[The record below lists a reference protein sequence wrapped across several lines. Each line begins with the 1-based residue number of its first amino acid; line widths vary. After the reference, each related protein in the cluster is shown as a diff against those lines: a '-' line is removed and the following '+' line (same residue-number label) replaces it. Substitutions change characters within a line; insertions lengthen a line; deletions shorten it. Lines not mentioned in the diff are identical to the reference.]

1 MALSLLSILFL
12 FVIAFISNATPFFGA
27 SYTLLATTVLFAYG
41 FTINAFVLVVLVT
54 AIGASLAKLVLY
66 YGGKSA
72 KGQLRKNRNVNL
84 LERWLRHRSFL
95 AVVFVT
101 AVIPGLPLDDY
112 VYIVAGANS
121 AIWTDIYIANR
132 DALAASIERFG
143 EALAA
148 VRATLAVGDAGAV
161 REWNERARA
170 SREALLGAVLG
181 AGAVHE
187 LRASVPNRP
196 GVIAEIALALGRAG
210 ANIADMALSPSEDNR
225 QGVLAL
231 WIDGDEEQAQ
241 RAQEQIAA
249 LGFAVARA

>member
-84 LERWLRHRSFL
+84 LERWLRQRSFL

-121 AIWTDIYIANR
+121 AKLVRLFTVTF
-132 DALAASIERFG
+132 LAKLVKGFIEIGLEYASFG
-143 EALAA
+143 QIFPETGLFG
-148 VRATLAVGDAGAV
+148 L
-161 REWNERARA
+161 
-170 SREALLGAVLG
+170 SRLVTSILL
-181 AGAVHE
+181 
-187 LRASVPNRP
+187 SVVFLLFGIIFFKLDMEKLFSRLKNQP
-196 GVIAEIALALGRAG
+196 AEPI
-210 ANIADMALSPSEDNR
+210 
-225 QGVLAL
+225 
-231 WIDGDEEQAQ
+231 
-241 RAQEQIAA
+241 
-249 LGFAVARA
+249 

>member
-1 MALSLLSILFL
+1 LALSLLSILFL

-121 AIWTDIYIANR
+121 AKLVRLFTVTF
-132 DALAASIERFG
+132 LAKLVKGFIEIGLEYASFG
-143 EALAA
+143 QIFPE
-148 VRATLAVGDAGAV
+148 TG
-161 REWNERARA
+161 
-170 SREALLGAVLG
+170 LLGLSRLVTSIL
-181 AGAVHE
+181 
-187 LRASVPNRP
+187 LSVVFLLFGIVFFKLDMEKLFSRLKHQP
-196 GVIAEIALALGRAG
+196 AEPI
-210 ANIADMALSPSEDNR
+210 
-225 QGVLAL
+225 
-231 WIDGDEEQAQ
+231 
-241 RAQEQIAA
+241 
-249 LGFAVARA
+249 

>member
-84 LERWLRHRSFL
+84 LERWLLHRSFL

-121 AIWTDIYIANR
+121 AKLVRLFTVTF
-132 DALAASIERFG
+132 LAKLVKGFIEIGLEYASFG
-143 EALAA
+143 QIFPETGLFG
-148 VRATLAVGDAGAV
+148 L
-161 REWNERARA
+161 
-170 SREALLGAVLG
+170 SRLVTSILL
-181 AGAVHE
+181 
-187 LRASVPNRP
+187 SVVFLLFGIIFFKLDMEKLFSRLKHQP
-196 GVIAEIALALGRAG
+196 AEPI
-210 ANIADMALSPSEDNR
+210 
-225 QGVLAL
+225 
-231 WIDGDEEQAQ
+231 
-241 RAQEQIAA
+241 
-249 LGFAVARA
+249 

>member
-66 YGGKSA
+66 YGGKRA

-121 AIWTDIYIANR
+121 AKLVRLFTVTF
-132 DALAASIERFG
+132 LAKLVKGFIEIGLEYASFG
-143 EALAA
+143 QIFPETGLFG
-148 VRATLAVGDAGAV
+148 L
-161 REWNERARA
+161 
-170 SREALLGAVLG
+170 SRLVTSILL
-181 AGAVHE
+181 
-187 LRASVPNRP
+187 SVVFLLFGIVFFKLDMEKLFSRLKHQP
-196 GVIAEIALALGRAG
+196 AEPI
-210 ANIADMALSPSEDNR
+210 
-225 QGVLAL
+225 
-231 WIDGDEEQAQ
+231 
-241 RAQEQIAA
+241 
-249 LGFAVARA
+249 

>member
-12 FVIAFISNATPFFGA
+12 FVIAFISNAPPFLGA
-27 SYTLLATTVLFAYG
+27 PYTLLATTVLFAYG

-121 AIWTDIYIANR
+121 AKLVRLFTVTFIAK
-132 DALAASIERFG
+132 LVKGFIEIGLEYASFG
-143 EALAA
+143 QIFPETGLFG
-148 VRATLAVGDAGAV
+148 L
-161 REWNERARA
+161 
-170 SREALLGAVLG
+170 SRLVTSILL
-181 AGAVHE
+181 
-187 LRASVPNRP
+187 SVVFLLFGIVFFKLDMEKLFSRLKHQP
-196 GVIAEIALALGRAG
+196 AEPI
-210 ANIADMALSPSEDNR
+210 
-225 QGVLAL
+225 
-231 WIDGDEEQAQ
+231 
-241 RAQEQIAA
+241 
-249 LGFAVARA
+249 

>member
-1 MALSLLSILFL
+1 LALSLLSILFL

-41 FTINAFVLVVLVT
+41 FTISAFVLVVLVT

-121 AIWTDIYIANR
+121 AKLVRLFTVTF
-132 DALAASIERFG
+132 LAKLVKGFIEIGLEYASFG
-143 EALAA
+143 QIFPETGLFG
-148 VRATLAVGDAGAV
+148 L
-161 REWNERARA
+161 
-170 SREALLGAVLG
+170 SRLVTSILL
-181 AGAVHE
+181 
-187 LRASVPNRP
+187 SVVFLLFGIVFFKLDMEKLFSRLKHQP
-196 GVIAEIALALGRAG
+196 AEPI
-210 ANIADMALSPSEDNR
+210 
-225 QGVLAL
+225 
-231 WIDGDEEQAQ
+231 
-241 RAQEQIAA
+241 
-249 LGFAVARA
+249 

>member
-1 MALSLLSILFL
+1 LALSLLSILFL

-121 AIWTDIYIANR
+121 AKLVRLFTVTF
-132 DALAASIERFG
+132 LAKLVKGFIEIGLEYASFG
-143 EALAA
+143 QIFPETGLFG
-148 VRATLAVGDAGAV
+148 L
-161 REWNERARA
+161 
-170 SREALLGAVLG
+170 SRLVTSILL
-181 AGAVHE
+181 
-187 LRASVPNRP
+187 SVVFLLFGIIFFKLDMEKLFSRLKHQP
-196 GVIAEIALALGRAG
+196 AEPI
-210 ANIADMALSPSEDNR
+210 
-225 QGVLAL
+225 
-231 WIDGDEEQAQ
+231 
-241 RAQEQIAA
+241 
-249 LGFAVARA
+249 

>member
-66 YGGKSA
+66 SGGKSA

-121 AIWTDIYIANR
+121 AKLVRLFTVTF
-132 DALAASIERFG
+132 LAKLVKGFIEIGLEYASFG
-143 EALAA
+143 QIFPETGLFG
-148 VRATLAVGDAGAV
+148 L
-161 REWNERARA
+161 
-170 SREALLGAVLG
+170 SRLVTSILL
-181 AGAVHE
+181 
-187 LRASVPNRP
+187 SVVFLLFGIVFFKLDMEKLFSRLKHQP
-196 GVIAEIALALGRAG
+196 AEPI
-210 ANIADMALSPSEDNR
+210 
-225 QGVLAL
+225 
-231 WIDGDEEQAQ
+231 
-241 RAQEQIAA
+241 
-249 LGFAVARA
+249 

>member
-121 AIWTDIYIANR
+121 AKLVRLFTVTF
-132 DALAASIERFG
+132 LAKLVKGFIEIGLEYASFG
-143 EALAA
+143 QIFPETGLFG
-148 VRATLAVGDAGAV
+148 L
-161 REWNERARA
+161 
-170 SREALLGAVLG
+170 SRLVTSILL
-181 AGAVHE
+181 
-187 LRASVPNRP
+187 SVVFLLFGIVFFKLDMEKLFSLLKHQP
-196 GVIAEIALALGRAG
+196 AEPI
-210 ANIADMALSPSEDNR
+210 
-225 QGVLAL
+225 
-231 WIDGDEEQAQ
+231 
-241 RAQEQIAA
+241 
-249 LGFAVARA
+249 

>member
-121 AIWTDIYIANR
+121 AKLVRLFTVTF
-132 DALAASIERFG
+132 LAKLVKGFIEIGLEYASFG
-143 EALAA
+143 QIFPETGLFG
-148 VRATLAVGDAGAV
+148 L
-161 REWNERARA
+161 
-170 SREALLGAVLG
+170 SRLVTSILL
-181 AGAVHE
+181 
-187 LRASVPNRP
+187 SVVFLLFGIVFFKLDMEKLFSRLKHQP
-196 GVIAEIALALGRAG
+196 AEPI
-210 ANIADMALSPSEDNR
+210 
-225 QGVLAL
+225 
-231 WIDGDEEQAQ
+231 
-241 RAQEQIAA
+241 
-249 LGFAVARA
+249 

>member
-1 MALSLLSILFL
+1 L

-121 AIWTDIYIANR
+121 AKLVRLFTVTF
-132 DALAASIERFG
+132 LAKLVKGFIEIGLEYASFG
-143 EALAA
+143 QIFPE
-148 VRATLAVGDAGAV
+148 TG
-161 REWNERARA
+161 
-170 SREALLGAVLG
+170 LLGLSRLVTSIL
-181 AGAVHE
+181 
-187 LRASVPNRP
+187 LSVVFLLFGIVFFKLDMEKLFSRLKHQP
-196 GVIAEIALALGRAG
+196 AEPI
-210 ANIADMALSPSEDNR
+210 
-225 QGVLAL
+225 
-231 WIDGDEEQAQ
+231 
-241 RAQEQIAA
+241 
-249 LGFAVARA
+249 

>member
-1 MALSLLSILFL
+1 LALSLLSILFL

-66 YGGKSA
+66 YGGKRA

-121 AIWTDIYIANR
+121 AKLVRLFTVTF
-132 DALAASIERFG
+132 LAKLVKGFIEIGLEYASFG
-143 EALAA
+143 QIFPETGLFG
-148 VRATLAVGDAGAV
+148 L
-161 REWNERARA
+161 
-170 SREALLGAVLG
+170 SRLVTSILL
-181 AGAVHE
+181 
-187 LRASVPNRP
+187 SVVFLLFGIVFFKLDMEKLFSRLKHQP
-196 GVIAEIALALGRAG
+196 AEPI
-210 ANIADMALSPSEDNR
+210 
-225 QGVLAL
+225 
-231 WIDGDEEQAQ
+231 
-241 RAQEQIAA
+241 
-249 LGFAVARA
+249 

>member
-84 LERWLRHRSFL
+84 LERWLRQRSFL

-121 AIWTDIYIANR
+121 AKLVRLFTVTF
-132 DALAASIERFG
+132 LAKLVKGFIEIGLEYASFG
-143 EALAA
+143 QIFPETGLFG
-148 VRATLAVGDAGAV
+148 L
-161 REWNERARA
+161 
-170 SREALLGAVLG
+170 SRLVTSILL
-181 AGAVHE
+181 
-187 LRASVPNRP
+187 SVVFLLFGIIFFKLDMEKLFSRLKHQP
-196 GVIAEIALALGRAG
+196 AEPI
-210 ANIADMALSPSEDNR
+210 
-225 QGVLAL
+225 
-231 WIDGDEEQAQ
+231 
-241 RAQEQIAA
+241 
-249 LGFAVARA
+249 

>member
-1 MALSLLSILFL
+1 LALSLLSILFL

-54 AIGASLAKLVLY
+54 AVGASLAKLVLY

-121 AIWTDIYIANR
+121 AKLVRLFTVTF
-132 DALAASIERFG
+132 LAKLVKGFIEIGLEYASFG
-143 EALAA
+143 QIFPETGLFG
-148 VRATLAVGDAGAV
+148 L
-161 REWNERARA
+161 
-170 SREALLGAVLG
+170 SRLVTSILL
-181 AGAVHE
+181 
-187 LRASVPNRP
+187 SVVFLLFGIVFFKLDMEKLFSRLKHQP
-196 GVIAEIALALGRAG
+196 AEPI
-210 ANIADMALSPSEDNR
+210 
-225 QGVLAL
+225 
-231 WIDGDEEQAQ
+231 
-241 RAQEQIAA
+241 
-249 LGFAVARA
+249 

>member
-41 FTINAFVLVVLVT
+41 FTISAFVLVVLVT

-84 LERWLRHRSFL
+84 LERWLRQRSFL

-121 AIWTDIYIANR
+121 AKLVRLFTVTF
-132 DALAASIERFG
+132 LAKLVKGFIEIGLEYASFG
-143 EALAA
+143 QIFPETGLFG
-148 VRATLAVGDAGAV
+148 L
-161 REWNERARA
+161 
-170 SREALLGAVLG
+170 SRLVTSILL
-181 AGAVHE
+181 
-187 LRASVPNRP
+187 SVVFLLFGIIFFKLDMEKLFSRLKHQP
-196 GVIAEIALALGRAG
+196 AEPI
-210 ANIADMALSPSEDNR
+210 
-225 QGVLAL
+225 
-231 WIDGDEEQAQ
+231 
-241 RAQEQIAA
+241 
-249 LGFAVARA
+249 

>member
-1 MALSLLSILFL
+1 MAVSLFSILILFL
-12 FVIAFISNATPFFGA
+12 VSLGSNATPFFGA

-121 AIWTDIYIANR
+121 AKLVRLFTVTF
-132 DALAASIERFG
+132 LAKLVKGFIEIGLEYASFG
-143 EALAA
+143 QIFPETGLFG
-148 VRATLAVGDAGAV
+148 L
-161 REWNERARA
+161 
-170 SREALLGAVLG
+170 SRLVTSILL
-181 AGAVHE
+181 
-187 LRASVPNRP
+187 SVVFLLFGIIFFKLDMEKLFSRLKHQP
-196 GVIAEIALALGRAG
+196 AEPI
-210 ANIADMALSPSEDNR
+210 
-225 QGVLAL
+225 
-231 WIDGDEEQAQ
+231 
-241 RAQEQIAA
+241 
-249 LGFAVARA
+249 

>member
-84 LERWLRHRSFL
+84 LERWLRQRSFL

-121 AIWTDIYIANR
+121 AKLVRLFTVTF
-132 DALAASIERFG
+132 LAKLVKGFIEIGLEYASFG
-143 EALAA
+143 QIFPETGLFG
-148 VRATLAVGDAGAV
+148 L
-161 REWNERARA
+161 
-170 SREALLGAVLG
+170 SRLVTSILL
-181 AGAVHE
+181 
-187 LRASVPNRP
+187 SVVFLLFGIVFFKLDMEKLFSRLKHQP
-196 GVIAEIALALGRAG
+196 AEPI
-210 ANIADMALSPSEDNR
+210 
-225 QGVLAL
+225 
-231 WIDGDEEQAQ
+231 
-241 RAQEQIAA
+241 
-249 LGFAVARA
+249 

>member
-1 MALSLLSILFL
+1 LALSLLSILFL

-84 LERWLRHRSFL
+84 LERWLRQRSFL

-121 AIWTDIYIANR
+121 AKLVRLFTVTF
-132 DALAASIERFG
+132 LAKLVKGFIEIGLEYASFG
-143 EALAA
+143 QIFPETGLFG
-148 VRATLAVGDAGAV
+148 L
-161 REWNERARA
+161 
-170 SREALLGAVLG
+170 SRLVTSILL
-181 AGAVHE
+181 
-187 LRASVPNRP
+187 SVVFLLFGIVFFKLDMEKLFSRLKHQP
-196 GVIAEIALALGRAG
+196 AEPI
-210 ANIADMALSPSEDNR
+210 
-225 QGVLAL
+225 
-231 WIDGDEEQAQ
+231 
-241 RAQEQIAA
+241 
-249 LGFAVARA
+249 

>member
-1 MALSLLSILFL
+1 L

-121 AIWTDIYIANR
+121 AKLVRLFTVTF
-132 DALAASIERFG
+132 LAKLVKGFIEIGLEYASFG
-143 EALAA
+143 QIFPETGLFG
-148 VRATLAVGDAGAV
+148 L
-161 REWNERARA
+161 
-170 SREALLGAVLG
+170 SRLVTSILL
-181 AGAVHE
+181 
-187 LRASVPNRP
+187 SVVFLLF
-196 GVIAEIALALGRAG
+196 VIVFFKLDMEKLFSRLKHQPAEPI
-210 ANIADMALSPSEDNR
+210 
-225 QGVLAL
+225 
-231 WIDGDEEQAQ
+231 
-241 RAQEQIAA
+241 
-249 LGFAVARA
+249 

>member
-1 MALSLLSILFL
+1 LALSLLSILFL

-41 FTINAFVLVVLVT
+41 FTISAFVLVVLVT

-121 AIWTDIYIANR
+121 AKLVRLFTVTF
-132 DALAASIERFG
+132 LAKLVKGFIEIGLEYASFG
-143 EALAA
+143 QIFPETGLFG
-148 VRATLAVGDAGAV
+148 L
-161 REWNERARA
+161 
-170 SREALLGAVLG
+170 SRLVTSILL
-181 AGAVHE
+181 
-187 LRASVPNRP
+187 SVVFLLFGIIFFKLDMEKLFSRLKHQP
-196 GVIAEIALALGRAG
+196 AEPI
-210 ANIADMALSPSEDNR
+210 
-225 QGVLAL
+225 
-231 WIDGDEEQAQ
+231 
-241 RAQEQIAA
+241 
-249 LGFAVARA
+249 

>member
-121 AIWTDIYIANR
+121 AKLVRLFTVTF
-132 DALAASIERFG
+132 LAKLIKGFIEIGLEYASFG
-143 EALAA
+143 QIFPETGLFG
-148 VRATLAVGDAGAV
+148 L
-161 REWNERARA
+161 
-170 SREALLGAVLG
+170 SRLVTSILL
-181 AGAVHE
+181 
-187 LRASVPNRP
+187 SVVFLLFGIVFFKLDMEKLFSRLKHQP
-196 GVIAEIALALGRAG
+196 AEPI
-210 ANIADMALSPSEDNR
+210 
-225 QGVLAL
+225 
-231 WIDGDEEQAQ
+231 
-241 RAQEQIAA
+241 
-249 LGFAVARA
+249 

>member
-121 AIWTDIYIANR
+121 AKLVRLFTVTF
-132 DALAASIERFG
+132 LAKLVKGFIEIGLEYASFG
-143 EALAA
+143 QIFPETGLFG
-148 VRATLAVGDAGAV
+148 L
-161 REWNERARA
+161 
-170 SREALLGAVLG
+170 SRLVTSILL
-181 AGAVHE
+181 
-187 LRASVPNRP
+187 SVVFLLFGIIFFKLDMEKLFSRLKHQP
-196 GVIAEIALALGRAG
+196 AEPI
-210 ANIADMALSPSEDNR
+210 
-225 QGVLAL
+225 
-231 WIDGDEEQAQ
+231 
-241 RAQEQIAA
+241 
-249 LGFAVARA
+249 

>member
-27 SYTLLATTVLFAYG
+27 PYTLLATTVLFAYG

-121 AIWTDIYIANR
+121 AKLVRLFTVTF
-132 DALAASIERFG
+132 LAKLVKGFIEIGLEYASFG
-143 EALAA
+143 QIFPE
-148 VRATLAVGDAGAV
+148 TG
-161 REWNERARA
+161 
-170 SREALLGAVLG
+170 LLGLSRLVTSIL
-181 AGAVHE
+181 
-187 LRASVPNRP
+187 LSVVFLLFGIVFFKLDMEKLFSRLKHQP
-196 GVIAEIALALGRAG
+196 AEPI
-210 ANIADMALSPSEDNR
+210 
-225 QGVLAL
+225 
-231 WIDGDEEQAQ
+231 
-241 RAQEQIAA
+241 
-249 LGFAVARA
+249 

>member
-1 MALSLLSILFL
+1 LALSLLSILFL

-121 AIWTDIYIANR
+121 AKLVRLFTVTF
-132 DALAASIERFG
+132 LAKLVKGFIEIGLEYASFG
-143 EALAA
+143 QIFPETGLFG
-148 VRATLAVGDAGAV
+148 L
-161 REWNERARA
+161 
-170 SREALLGAVLG
+170 SRLVTSILL
-181 AGAVHE
+181 
-187 LRASVPNRP
+187 SVVFLLFGIVFFKLDMEKLFSRLKHQP
-196 GVIAEIALALGRAG
+196 AEPI
-210 ANIADMALSPSEDNR
+210 
-225 QGVLAL
+225 
-231 WIDGDEEQAQ
+231 
-241 RAQEQIAA
+241 
-249 LGFAVARA
+249 

>member
-1 MALSLLSILFL
+1 MALSLPSILFL

-121 AIWTDIYIANR
+121 AKLVRLFTVTF
-132 DALAASIERFG
+132 LAKLVKGFIEIGLEYASFG
-143 EALAA
+143 QIFPETGLFG
-148 VRATLAVGDAGAV
+148 L
-161 REWNERARA
+161 
-170 SREALLGAVLG
+170 SRLVTSILL
-181 AGAVHE
+181 
-187 LRASVPNRP
+187 SVVFLLFGIIFFKLDMEKLFSRLKHQP
-196 GVIAEIALALGRAG
+196 AEPI
-210 ANIADMALSPSEDNR
+210 
-225 QGVLAL
+225 
-231 WIDGDEEQAQ
+231 
-241 RAQEQIAA
+241 
-249 LGFAVARA
+249 

>member
-1 MALSLLSILFL
+1 LALSLLSILFL

-84 LERWLRHRSFL
+84 LERWLRQRSFL

-121 AIWTDIYIANR
+121 AKLVRLFTVTF
-132 DALAASIERFG
+132 LAKLVKGFIEIGLEYASFG
-143 EALAA
+143 QIFPETGLFG
-148 VRATLAVGDAGAV
+148 L
-161 REWNERARA
+161 
-170 SREALLGAVLG
+170 SRLVTSILL
-181 AGAVHE
+181 
-187 LRASVPNRP
+187 SVVFLLFGIIFFKLDMEKLFSRLKHQP
-196 GVIAEIALALGRAG
+196 AEPI
-210 ANIADMALSPSEDNR
+210 
-225 QGVLAL
+225 
-231 WIDGDEEQAQ
+231 
-241 RAQEQIAA
+241 
-249 LGFAVARA
+249 

>member
-121 AIWTDIYIANR
+121 AKLVRLFTVTF
-132 DALAASIERFG
+132 LAKLVKGFIEIGLEYASFG
-143 EALAA
+143 QIFPETGLFG
-148 VRATLAVGDAGAV
+148 L
-161 REWNERARA
+161 
-170 SREALLGAVLG
+170 SRLVTSILL
-181 AGAVHE
+181 
-187 LRASVPNRP
+187 SVVFLLFGIIFFKLDMEKLFSRLKNQP
-196 GVIAEIALALGRAG
+196 AEPI
-210 ANIADMALSPSEDNR
+210 
-225 QGVLAL
+225 
-231 WIDGDEEQAQ
+231 
-241 RAQEQIAA
+241 
-249 LGFAVARA
+249 

>member
-1 MALSLLSILFL
+1 L

-121 AIWTDIYIANR
+121 AKLVRLFTVTF
-132 DALAASIERFG
+132 LAKLVKGFIEIGLEYASFG
-143 EALAA
+143 QIFPETGLFG
-148 VRATLAVGDAGAV
+148 L
-161 REWNERARA
+161 
-170 SREALLGAVLG
+170 SRLVTSILL
-181 AGAVHE
+181 
-187 LRASVPNRP
+187 SVVFLLFGIVFFKLDMEKLFSRLKHQP
-196 GVIAEIALALGRAG
+196 AEPI
-210 ANIADMALSPSEDNR
+210 
-225 QGVLAL
+225 
-231 WIDGDEEQAQ
+231 
-241 RAQEQIAA
+241 
-249 LGFAVARA
+249 

>member
-41 FTINAFVLVVLVT
+41 FTISAFVLVVLVT

-121 AIWTDIYIANR
+121 AKLVRLFTVTF
-132 DALAASIERFG
+132 LAKLVKGFIEIGLEYASFG
-143 EALAA
+143 QIFPETGLFG
-148 VRATLAVGDAGAV
+148 L
-161 REWNERARA
+161 
-170 SREALLGAVLG
+170 SRLVTSILL
-181 AGAVHE
+181 
-187 LRASVPNRP
+187 SVVFLLFGIVFFKLDMEKLFSRLKHQP
-196 GVIAEIALALGRAG
+196 AEPI
-210 ANIADMALSPSEDNR
+210 
-225 QGVLAL
+225 
-231 WIDGDEEQAQ
+231 
-241 RAQEQIAA
+241 
-249 LGFAVARA
+249 

>member
-121 AIWTDIYIANR
+121 AKLVRLFTVTF
-132 DALAASIERFG
+132 LAKLVKGFIEIGLEYASFG
-143 EALAA
+143 QIFPE
-148 VRATLAVGDAGAV
+148 TG
-161 REWNERARA
+161 
-170 SREALLGAVLG
+170 LLGLSRLVTSIL
-181 AGAVHE
+181 
-187 LRASVPNRP
+187 LSVVFLLFGIVFFKLDMEKLFSRLKHQP
-196 GVIAEIALALGRAG
+196 AEPI
-210 ANIADMALSPSEDNR
+210 
-225 QGVLAL
+225 
-231 WIDGDEEQAQ
+231 
-241 RAQEQIAA
+241 
-249 LGFAVARA
+249 